1 MEDLVLGELR
11 YGLKVYWSKSLSNFL
26 RTKLG
31 EMCGA
36 TAARPWLYFVQTN
49 LRLPASSKERKANEV
64 FWRIFR
70 RPLKFAL
77 AHG

>member
-1 MEDLVLGELR
+1 MEDLVLGELK

-36 TAARPWLYFVQTN
+36 TAARP
-49 LRLPASSKERKANEV
+49 
-64 FWRIFR
+64 
-70 RPLKFAL
+70 
-77 AHG
+77 